1 LRLEEYLAGVGH
13 PSPLRSVLVTDDQ
26 FNAERKNQLLRA
38 QLLLVGGSDSD
49 LLPIEDKWRITVCLC
64 AFFFVNIVTHTFSS
78 GFTQIRLP
86 QRADAAAALGSAFSF
101 HTCSYRV
108 DIYLDRALEEVLLQ
122 PLDDD
127 PQGVSKFDV
136 LIHSQL
142 LDREHNS
149 V

>member
-13 PSPLRSVLVTDDQ
+13 PSPLRGVLVTDDQ

-78 GFTQIRLP
+78 GFTQIRPPSAPMLLL
-86 QRADAAAALGSAFSF
+86 LGSSAAHSAFIPAHIALTF
-101 HTCSYRV
+101 ILTVLWRRFFCSRWMM
-108 DIYLDRALEEVLLQ
+108 IPKA
-122 PLDDD
+122 PL
-127 PQGVSKFDV
+127 S
-136 LIHSQL
+136 LMY
-142 LDREHNS
+142 
-149 V
+149 